1 VDAAFPTDG
10 ILSCVLKPPIFLCR
24 LDDLFSVTTFL
35 LAVGSEGMH
44 HGQEHIR
51 NSYLMEK
58 PKRFRKTIMTILFG
72 FQQLMGWMLML
83 ISMTFSIE
91 LFASVLVGLF
101 VGKLLFQKVGL
112 FSHPGQSPRRSMI
125 SGHASDNA
133 NDHLM
138 PEEPPNQQSPSS
150 DRSSTSA
157 VRRRR
162 RL

>member
-1 VDAAFPTDG
+1 MCFETAR
-10 ILSCVLKPPIFLCR
+10 LLCR

-112 FSHPGQSPRRSMI
+112 LSHPGQSPRRSMI
-125 SGHASDNA
+125 SGDASDYA